1 MKNKSATDL
10 PTNTRK
16 YIAIDLK
23 SFYASVECVERG
35 LDPLDTC
42 LVVADASRTE
52 KTIVLAVSP
61 ALKSFGLGGR
71 PRLFEV
77 IQRVEEVNYERGK
90 KGKSHSLRDLKT
102 HSELTIDYIVASPRM
117 ALYIEYSARIY
128 DIYLRYVA
136 PEDMHIYSID
146 EVFIDATDYL
156 SSFNMTAHDFART
169 IIRDVLAATGI
180 TATAGIGDNLYL
192 SKIAMDIVAKKMAP
206 DKDGVRI
213 ASLSEQSYRHL
224 LWNHTPLT
232 DFWRVGRGIAKRL
245 ATYGISTMGDIAL
258 CSMKHEDLLYKLFG
272 INAELLIDHAWG
284 WEPVEM
290 KDIKNYRPETHSI
303 SNGQVLS
310 EAYSVKK
317 AKVVLLEMAD
327 VLALELVEKG
337 MLTNQ
342 LVIHIGYDVESLTNP
357 EIAANYHGQVKRDH
371 YGRLV
376 PIPSHGSGNFKTFTS
391 SSRLIRE
398 LTSNLFDRLINS
410 SLLVRRLNI
419 TANNLMAERL
429 LEKKK
434 NTPVQLDLFTDYEAV
449 KRQEANDNKF
459 FVEERERQ
467 KLILDLQKK
476 FGKNV
481 ILKGLNFAD
490 GATQKTR
497 NRQIG
502 GHKA

>member
-1 MKNKSATDL
+1 M
-10 PTNTRK
+10 PTSTRK

-77 IQRVEEVNYERGK
+77 VQRVAEVNSERGK
-90 KGKSHSLRDLKT
+90 KGKSNSLRELNANP
-102 HSELTIDYIVASPRM
+102 ELTLDYVVASPRM

-156 SSFNMTAHDFART
+156 SSLNMTAHDFAMT
-169 IIRDVLAATGI
+169 IIRDVLDSTGI

-192 SKIAMDIVAKKMAP
+192 SKIAMDIVAKKMPP

-213 ASLSEQSYRHL
+213 AALTEQSYRHL
-224 LWNHTPLT
+224 LWNHRPLT

-245 ATYGISTMGDIAL
+245 ATYGIFTMGDIAL
-258 CSMKHEDLLYKLFG
+258 CSLSHEDLLYKLLG

-284 WEPVEM
+284 WEPVKM
-290 KDIKNYRPETHSI
+290 SDIKNYRPETHSI

-310 EAYSVKK
+310 EAYSVKN
-317 AKVVLLEMAD
+317 AKVALLEMAE

-342 LVIHIGYDVESLTNP
+342 LVIHVGYDVESLTTP
-357 EIAANYHGQVKRDH
+357 EIAANYHGPVKRDH

-376 PIPSHGSGNFKTFTS
+376 PIPAHGSGNFHKFTS
-391 SSRLIRE
+391 SSKLIRE
-398 LTSNLFDRLINS
+398 LTSNLFDRLINPC
-410 SLLVRRLNI
+410 LLVRRLNI
-419 TANNLMAERL
+419 TATNLLAEAL
-429 LEKKK
+429 LENKKRE
-434 NTPVQLDLFTDYEAV
+434 PVQLDIFTDYDAM
-449 KRQEANDNKF
+449 RIQ
-459 FVEERERQ
+459 EERDNIFFAEERDRQ
-467 KLILDLQKK
+467 RLILNLQKK